1 VSRTILRRLIA
12 APLLVWLVAT
22 LTFAV
27 VHLAPGSYADAIDNP
42 RMTPEAR
49 EAARQ
54 RFGLDQPG
62 HVRYLRWLAA
72 ITRLDLGTSLV
83 FKRSV
88 AEVLG
93 DALPPTL
100 LLAGAALLVDFLLGI
115 AAAGWA
121 AARPGGWVDRAV
133 SGVALVISGTPPFWF
148 AGMAILIFAT
158 LLGWFPASH
167 MTSVG
172 AEAWPPAARAAD
184 ILRHLVLPAGVLG
197 VMGAA
202 VTARYLRGGFV
213 AARTASWTLAA
224 RERGIPERRILW
236 AHVIRPS
243 LAPAVTLLGLSLP
256 ALVAGSLV
264 IEVVFA
270 WPGMGRVMW
279 QAALARDTP
288 LVMACTVLGA
298 GAVVLGNLAA
308 DLLYAAMDPRART
321 S

>member
-1 VSRTILRRLIA
+1 MSRLVLRRLAA

-42 RMTPEAR
+42 RMTPQAR

-62 HVRYLRWLAA
+62 HVQYVHWLNAM
-72 ITRLDLGTSLV
+72 IRLDLGNSLV
-83 FKRSV
+83 FKRPV
-88 AEVLG
+88 ATVLAA
-93 DALPPTL
+93 ALPPTL
-100 LLAGAALLVDFLLGI
+100 LLAVAALVIDFLLGV

-121 AARPGGWVDRAV
+121 AAKPGGWVDRTV
-133 SGVALVISGTPPFWF
+133 SIVALVISGTPPFWF
-148 AGMAILIFAT
+148 AGMAVLVFAVV
-158 LLGWFPASH
+158 LGWFPSSH
-167 MTSVG
+167 MASVG
-172 AEAWPPAARAAD
+172 AADWNVAARFMD
-184 ILRHLVLPAGVLG
+184 TLHHLALPAGVLG
-197 VMGAA
+197 IMGAA
-202 VTARYLRGGFV
+202 VTARYLRAGFV
-213 AARTASWTLAA
+213 AARSAPWTLAA

-288 LVMACTVLGA
+288 LLMACTVIGA
-298 GAVVLGNLAA
+298 GAVVIGSLVA
-308 DLLYAAMDPRART
+308 DVLYAAVDPRARP